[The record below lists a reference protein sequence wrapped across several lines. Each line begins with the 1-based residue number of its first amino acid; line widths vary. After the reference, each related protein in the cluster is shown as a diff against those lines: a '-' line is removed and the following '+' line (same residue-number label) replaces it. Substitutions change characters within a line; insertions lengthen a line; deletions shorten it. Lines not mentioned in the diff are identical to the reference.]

1 MKRGP
6 VDRVLIWLVGGLTL
20 FGVIMLMSASGP
32 YGYQKFGDSLYLFKH
47 QLLYGVLPGAI
58 IFFLVALIDYRKFKA
73 LGGFFLIASVA
84 MLVLVYLP
92 GVGMSVGGSSRWVRI
107 FGMAFQPSEFVKV
120 SFLIYAAAWLAAK
133 SSQEIKKFE
142 TGLLPFLFPLG
153 VVLFLLIAQ
162 PNTGTTMVIAGTS
175 FLMFFF
181 AGAPYIWFVGLG
193 AAAVALVAALVKLT
207 PYRAARFMTF
217 LHPELDPQ
225 GIGYHINQAY
235 LAIGSGGLFG
245 LGYGHSR
252 QKYLYLPEVSGD
264 SIFAVMAEE
273 LGFIAVIFFLIVLS
287 ALVLRCFR
295 IAKNA
300 PDRFGSFLA
309 GGVGGWIAI
318 QSILNIAS
326 MLGLLPITG
335 VTLPFISYGSSAFI
349 ALCVGCGMV
358 VSVSRQSQ

>member
-1 MKRGP
+1 M
-6 VDRVLIWLVGGLTL
+6 
-20 FGVIMLMSASGP
+20 
-32 YGYQKFGDSLYLFKH
+32 
-47 QLLYGVLPGAI
+47 GA
-58 IFFLVALIDYRKFKA
+58 Y
-73 LGGFFLIASVA
+73 
-84 MLVLVYLP
+84 
-92 GVGMSVGGSSRWVRI
+92 

-120 SFLIYAAAWLAAK
+120 SFLIYAAAWLGREKFARN
-133 SSQEIKKFE
+133 QKFE

-162 PNTGTTMVIAGTS
+162 PNTGTTMVIAGTAFLIFFRWSAVHLVCRLRRGGSRLGCGACETHSVSSGEVHDFSSSGVGSARNRISHQPGISCNRFRRIVRFGIRAQSTKVPVSSGS
-175 FLMFFF
+175 F
-181 AGAPYIWFVGLG
+181 
-193 AAAVALVAALVKLT
+193 
-207 PYRAARFMTF
+207 RRF
-217 LHPELDPQ
+217 
-225 GIGYHINQAY
+225 Y
-235 LAIGSGGLFG
+235 
-245 LGYGHSR
+245 
-252 QKYLYLPEVSGD
+252 
-264 SIFAVMAEE
+264 FAVMAEE